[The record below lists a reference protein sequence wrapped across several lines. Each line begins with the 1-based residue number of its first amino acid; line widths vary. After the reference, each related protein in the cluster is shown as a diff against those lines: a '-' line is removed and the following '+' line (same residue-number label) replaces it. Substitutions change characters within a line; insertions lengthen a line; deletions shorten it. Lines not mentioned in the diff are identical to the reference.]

1 MGATAASALTTGAWG
16 GDPARKQASIAAAR
30 AALAAGPFVVCAPR
44 LFLTDENRDWGNVY
58 CTAYRTTD
66 PAELEARAG
75 LPVSALMLASAALSS
90 CDYYVLAD
98 DGMRRRK
105 RLAENALEAPIAALE
120 AIPVGTDTI
129 ALGRSYVVE
138 LLGRLERLRDLD
150 GRGLTP
156 EQRALPRRLATL
168 HGEGNADPVAFR
180 ALRRTATA
188 ATDAASVE
196 IEAAVMAFVE
206 SLAWPLAGLTAE
218 LPDILQRGHQGL
230 RAALAP
236 ERPTP
241 VETAQMKAVD
251 AMFDAVVERRRT
263 EPALDTEPE
272 VARIQGTPE
281 FAAVTDLAFQ
291 VRLERLRDLDGR
303 GLTPEQRALPR
314 RLATLHGEGS
324 ADPVAFRALRR
335 TATAATDAATAE
347 IEAAI
352 MAFVESLAWPL
363 AGLIDELPDIVQR
376 GHQGLRA
383 ALAPERPTP
392 VETAQMKAV
401 DAMCDALDER
411 RRAEPGFDTEP
422 EVDRIQA
429 TPEFLAVIDL
439 AFQVR
444 LEHYD
449 HLAAEAYAPFAID
462 LLLGA
467 FRKA

>member
-1 MGATAASALTTGAWG
+1 MSATEENALPNGAWG

-30 AALAAGPFVVCAPR
+30 AALEAGQVVVCAPR
-44 LFLTDENRDWGNVY
+44 LFLAGEHRDWGNVY

-75 LPVSALMLASAALSS
+75 LPVSTLMLASAALAG
-90 CDYYVLAD
+90 CDYYVLRD
-98 DGMRRRK
+98 DGLSRK
-105 RLAENALEAPIAALE
+105 QRLAENALEAPIAALE
-120 AIPVGTDTI
+120 AIPVGVDTI

-291 VRLERLRDLDGR
+291 VRLE
-303 GLTPEQRALPR
+303 
-314 RLATLHGEGS
+314 
-324 ADPVAFRALRR
+324 
-335 TATAATDAATAE
+335 
-347 IEAAI
+347 
-352 MAFVESLAWPL
+352 
-363 AGLIDELPDIVQR
+363 
-376 GHQGLRA
+376 
-383 ALAPERPTP
+383 
-392 VETAQMKAV
+392 
-401 DAMCDALDER
+401 
-411 RRAEPGFDTEP
+411 
-422 EVDRIQA
+422 
-429 TPEFLAVIDL
+429 
-439 AFQVR
+439 
-444 LEHYD
+444 HYD
-449 HLAAEAYAPFAID
+449 ALAAEAYAPFAIE
-462 LLLGA
+462 LLLTA